1 MKRLVLAA
9 ALALLAM
16 PAAASAAV
24 VPVTSLTGDFAA
36 TSPSV
41 TKTADGVHF
50 GPYSNGGADGAS
62 LYYAG
67 ANGMRLDQITA
78 LGYSVIHDSSDDN
91 PISAP
96 YLRIFLDD
104 DAHDVIFDATE
115 CATTVPPER
124 TLNRYDVVAGDVRY
138 DDDGCNGAPALGQ
151 QAWADVVAAHGS
163 EIISGIYVTTGGAG
177 GANLSALQTDLT
189 VNGDTFCFTCAPSPT
204 TGAGG
209 PAPGAP
215 ANTTTI
221 IREPVVVP
229 ATARPVG
236 SDAAARRNCR
246 GDDLRTIR
254 EQRRRGE
261 RLLRVR
267 ATLRGRP
274 LKVRG
279 RTITVDLRERR
290 EGNYN
295 VRITSRFRT
304 KRGHVRTVRST
315 RALSVAC
322 S

>member
-9 ALALLAM
+9 ALALLAT

-24 VPVTSLTGDFAA
+24 VPVPSLTGDFAA

-50 GPYSNGGADGAS
+50 GPYPDGGADGAS

-67 ANGMRLDQITA
+67 ANGARLDQITA
-78 LGYSVIHDSSDDN
+78 LAYSVVHDSADDS

-96 YLRIFLDD
+96 YLRIFLADD
-104 DAHDVIFDATE
+104 THDVIFDPTR
-115 CATTVPPER
+115 CATAMPPER
-124 TLNRYDVVAGDVRY
+124 TLNRYDVVGSEVRY
-138 DDDGCNGAPALGQ
+138 DDDPC
-151 QAWADVVAAHGS
+151 ADGSSRQSWSAVLAAHGS

-189 VNGDTFCFTCAPSPT
+189 VNGDTFCFNCPASPT
-204 TGAGG
+204 TGAGA
-209 PAPGAP
+209 PAPP

-221 IREPVVVP
+221 IREPVTVP

-236 SDAAARRNCR
+236 STAAAQRSCK
-246 GDDLRTIR
+246 GDDLRR
-254 EQRRRGE
+254 VHAQRRSDE
-261 RLLRVR
+261 RLLSVR